1 MSDELKNI
9 SPEPGNNREQ
19 EKLLQYLH
27 NNMQEDELH
36 EFESAMN
43 DDEFMNDAVEGLQAL
58 ENKNNIPLL
67 VQQLNSDLK
76 KQLEKKKRRKEKRKI
91 QQQPWVYLS
100 VLLILLLA
108 VIAYVIIRKLN

>member
-9 SPEPGNNREQ
+9 SPDPGNNMEQ

-27 NNMQEDELH
+27 NKMSEEELH

-43 DDEFMNDAVEGLQAL
+43 DDDFMNDAVEGLQAV
-58 ENKNNIPLL
+58 ENRNNIPLL
-67 VQQLNSDLK
+67 VQQMNSDLK
-76 KQLEKKKRRKEKRKI
+76 KQLQKKKRRKEKRTLKE
-91 QQQPWVYLS
+91 QPWIYLS

-108 VIAYVIIRKLN
+108 VLAYIIIRKLS

>member
-9 SPEPGNNREQ
+9 SPDPGNNMEP

-27 NNMQEDELH
+27 NKMSEDELH

-43 DDEFMNDAVEGLQAL
+43 DDDFMNDAVEGLQAV
-58 ENKNNIPLL
+58 ENRNNIPLL
-67 VQQLNSDLK
+67 VQQMNSDLK
-76 KQLEKKKRRKEKRKI
+76 KQLQKRKRRKEKRTLKE
-91 QQQPWVYLS
+91 QPWIYLS

-108 VIAYVIIRKLN
+108 VLAYIIIRKLS